1 LQYKHSALAAEQQW
15 CCETHCHVILI
26 LVQALHC
33 NTSIQFLQQSHKGLV
48 KPTVMSSS
56 YAAWQQKHS
65 VLAAIQQGFCEV
77 HFQVIFDAS
86 PGAAWPA
93 TLQLSG

>member
-1 LQYKHSALAAEQQW
+1 
-15 CCETHCHVILI
+15 
-26 LVQALHC
+26 
-33 NTSIQFLQQSHKGLV
+33 
-48 KPTVMSSS
+48 MSSS